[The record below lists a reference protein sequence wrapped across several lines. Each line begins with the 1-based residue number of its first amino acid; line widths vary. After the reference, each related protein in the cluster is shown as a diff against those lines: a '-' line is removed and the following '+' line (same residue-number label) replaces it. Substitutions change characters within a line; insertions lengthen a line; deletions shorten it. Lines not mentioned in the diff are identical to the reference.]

1 MAGRQPNISNERLL
15 TGEEVVRMEDIGPC
29 ELVEGRIV
37 PVSMAGDAHGGCVC
51 NFASELHAFT
61 GPKGL
66 GKVRAGDVGVYTRRD
81 PDTVRAADVLFI
93 SNERYAKRTR
103 ELSVLDVAPELVV
116 EVRSADQAWAKV
128 RRKLVEY
135 FAIGVR
141 LVWVADL
148 PTRTIRAYRSPSDY
162 RVLAE
167 GEDLSGEDVLPG
179 FSVPVAHFFD

>member
-1 MAGRQPNISNERLL
+1 MSRRQPSASNERLF
-15 TGEEVVRMEDIGPC
+15 TGEEVLRMDDVGPC

-37 PVSMAGDAHGGCVC
+37 PLSYAGDAHGACVC
-51 NFASELHAFT
+51 NFTSEIRTFVR
-61 GPKGL
+61 PKDL
-66 GKVRAGDVGVYTRRD
+66 GKVRAGDVGVYTRRN
-81 PDTVRAADVLFI
+81 PDSVRAADVLFI

-103 ELSVLDVAPELVV
+103 ALSVLDVAPELVV
-116 EVRSADQAWAKV
+116 EVRSADQAWSRV

-135 FAIGVR
+135 FAIGVQ

-148 PTRTIRAYRSPSDY
+148 PTRTIRAYRSASEY

-179 FSVPVAHFFD
+179 FSVPVARFFD